1 MRIAL
6 MTLTVLLG
14 LVGCDQINK
23 VKVDNPVMPPAPPR
37 IRTTQN
43 ATPTGPTGDDLLLSD
58 SEGTVVHLSEGD
70 RAVAATDS
78 SSTLSPV
85 DYRADNAGQRE
96 EFSDSDVIAT
106 VSGSP
111 IFVADVLDRYGPD
124 LARARAQLPPADF
137 AKLQKSLLERD
148 LKGHIERRLL
158 IESLHAMLK
167 PEQLKML
174 NDHLDKRF
182 EKEIDRLKQELG
194 VTTTHE
200 LKIKLQEQK
209 QTSITNLRTAF
220 VNQQMAME
228 YLAAKSQKQVNIGR
242 PALLSDYEEHI
253 SDYETAPKVKWQ
265 QIVVNFAKHGG
276 EQRAFAHL
284 QQAVEELQKGTKFA
298 DVVQKYSDGPKA
310 SQGGHW
316 GWIQAGSLANKEI
329 EHALFELPVGVIS
342 EVLVDDASY
351 RLVKVIDRRAAGRV
365 SFEDVQDEI
374 KEKLTREARR
384 EATLRVLD
392 ELYENAVI
400 ETIFDDESQ

>member
-6 MTLTVLLG
+6 VTLTVLMG

-37 IRTTQN
+37 VRTTQN
-43 ATPTGPTGDDLLLSD
+43 ATQNNSTVEDLLLSEN
-58 SEGTVVHLSEGD
+58 EGTVVHLSEGE
-70 RAVAATDS
+70 RAVAAADS
-78 SSTLSPV
+78 SSMLSPV

-96 EFSDSDVIAT
+96 GFSESDVIAT

-137 AKLQKSLLERD
+137 AKLQKSLLKRD
-148 LKGHIERRLL
+148 LKGHLERRLL
-158 IESLHAMLK
+158 INSLHAMLK

-182 EKEIDRLKQELG
+182 EKETDRLKQEFG
-194 VTTTHE
+194 VSTTHE

-209 QTSITNLRTAF
+209 QTSIANLRTAF

-228 YLAAKSQKQVNIGR
+228 YLAAKSRKEVNIGR
-242 PALLSDYEEHI
+242 PALLDYYEERI

-265 QIVVNFAKHGG
+265 QITVNFAKHGG
-276 EQRAFAHL
+276 KQRAFAHL
-284 QQAVEELQKGTKFA
+284 QQAIEELQKGAKFA
-298 DVVQKYSDGPKA
+298 EVVQKFSDGPRA
-310 SQGGHW
+310 AQGGHW
-316 GWIQAGSLANKEI
+316 GWIQTGSLANKEV
-329 EHALFELPVGVIS
+329 EQALFELPFGVIS
-342 EVLVDDASY
+342 EVLVDDTSY
-351 RLVKVIDRRAAGRV
+351 RLVKVIDRKSAGRV
-365 SFEDVQDEI
+365 SFENVQDEI

-384 EATLRVLD
+384 EATMRVLD

-400 ETIFDDESQ
+400 ETIFDDEPQ